1 MSYSDEIK
9 KIQIADIA
17 CGSGIFLEEAYQF
30 LVDYCTEWY
39 MQHDSKHLLELSNGK
54 KKLPLTDK
62 KDILTKK
69 EIVRLVNLVNNPS
82 YTHLEDA
89 ETSASIPTL
98 KGVM

>member
-39 MQHDSKHLLELSNGK
+39 MQNDPEHLLELSNGK
-54 KKLPLTDK
+54 KKLPLT
-62 KDILTKK
+62 
-69 EIVRLVNLVNNPS
+69 RLKRNMLIRNLRQ
-82 YTHLEDA
+82 L
-89 ETSASIPTL
+89 
-98 KGVM
+98 